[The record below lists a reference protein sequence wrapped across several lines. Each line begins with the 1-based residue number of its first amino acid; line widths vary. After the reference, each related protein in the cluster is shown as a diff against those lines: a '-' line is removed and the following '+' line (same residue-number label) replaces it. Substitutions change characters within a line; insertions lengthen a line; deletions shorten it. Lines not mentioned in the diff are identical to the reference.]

1 MSNRNQLVRDN
12 FINFV
17 RSANLPKPSSKLS
30 PADVGLSHSE
40 VVDIFES
47 QIMSRHLDL
56 QSRIMQK
63 NGQSFYT
70 IGSSGHEGNAAYAK
84 AFRPSDMAFLHYRSG
99 AFVIQRSKQVAG
111 QTPLYDMLLSF
122 AASKDDPMSGGR
134 HKVLGSKALNI
145 PPQTSTIA
153 SHLPKAIGAAY
164 SIPLAQRLA
173 LEGKTPKDGMIVCN
187 FGDAS
192 ANHSTT
198 QGALNATAWAA
209 YQSIRMPI
217 VFICED
223 NGIGI
228 STSTPEGW
236 IAANFQNRAGLNYLY
251 CDGLD
256 MLDTYQ
262 KAKQAERLAREQ
274 GKPVFLHMRTVRILG
289 HAGSDAEFVYRK
301 MSAIE
306 AAEFQDPLLHSARI
320 LLENKILDANQIIAI
335 YENIESRIACIAQQ
349 AIAKPKLESAEQIK
363 HSIIPPMQAPKLAK
377 KYHQTL
383 SDAQRNPLFAHEKHN
398 LNKKQHLAKLLN
410 WALIDLMAENQNMV
424 MCGEDIA
431 TKGGV
436 YNVTSKL
443 CERFGKSRVINTLL
457 DEQSILGLAIGM
469 AHNGFLPIPEIQFL
483 AYVHNAEDQIRG
495 EAATLPFFS
504 NGQFSNPM
512 VIRIAGLAYQK
523 GFGGHFHNDNSFAV
537 FRDIPG
543 LILACPSNG
552 ADAVEMMRDSVRL
565 AREQQRLVVFL
576 EPIALYM
583 TKDLHQEGDGL
594 WTSEYIKPNNEAESE
609 PLLKLEA
616 PKQEISIYGS
626 GKRLC
631 IVSYGNG
638 YYLSRQAEKILAEQG
653 IECRVIDLRWLAPLD
668 EKGIIEQAALCE
680 NVLIVDECRQT
691 GSISE
696 ALFTLLAESEQTQ
709 NQVKISRITAHDS
722 FIPLGSAAYKVLP
735 STQQIV
741 QEGLA
746 LVKRESSPE
755 VSKSLGKKAN
765 KKSANSAKARL
776 GNAS

>member
-12 FINFV
+12 FIKFV
-17 RSANLPKPSSKLS
+17 SSGNLPIPSVSLS
-30 PADVGLSHSE
+30 PSDVGLTNSE
-40 VVDIFES
+40 VIDLFES
-47 QIMSRHLDL
+47 QVMSRHLDL

-122 AASKDDPMSGGR
+122 AASKDDPTSGGR
-134 HKVLGSKALNI
+134 HKVLGSKALSI

-153 SHLPKAIGAAY
+153 SHIPKAMGAAF
-164 SIPLAQRLA
+164 SIPLAKRLA
-173 LEGKTPKDGMIVCN
+173 LQGKIPNDAIIVCN

-192 ANHSTT
+192 SNHSTT
-198 QGALNATAWAA
+198 QGALNSTAWAA

-217 VFICED
+217 VYICED

-228 STSTPEGW
+228 STSTPYGW
-236 IAANFQNRAGLNYLY
+236 IAANFKNRAGLNYVY
-251 CDGLD
+251 CDGLNL
-256 MLDTYQ
+256 LDTYQ
-262 KAKQAERLAREQ
+262 KARQAEIMARYQ

-301 MSAIE
+301 ESDIQAT
-306 AAEFQDPLLHSARI
+306 EFQDPLLHSARI
-320 LLENKILDANQIIAI
+320 LLDNNILTAHEIIKI
-335 YENIESRIACIAQQ
+335 YESVESRIAHIAQQ
-349 AIAKPKLESAEQIK
+349 AASKPKLETAEQVK
-363 HSIIPPMQAPKLAK
+363 QSIIPPKLSRSLAATHHK
-377 KYHQTL
+377 PL
-383 SDAQRNPLFAHEKHN
+383 EESQRTSLFAHEKHN
-398 LNKKQHLAKLLN
+398 INKKQHLAKLLN
-410 WALIDLMAENQNMV
+410 WALLDLMAENKNMV

-443 CERFGKSRVINTLL
+443 SERFGKNRVINTLL

-469 AHNGFLPIPEIQFL
+469 AHNGFLPVPEIQFL

-552 ADAVEMMRDSVRL
+552 ADAVEMMRTSVQL

-583 TKDLHQEGDGL
+583 TKDLHTEGDGL
-594 WTSEYIKPNNEAESE
+594 WLSQYVTPSAQLTSSAGSPSNQK
-609 PLLKLEA
+609 
-616 PKQEISIYGS
+616 ISVYGE
-626 GKRLC
+626 GKSLC
-631 IVSYGNG
+631 IISYGNG
-638 YYLSRQAEKILAEQG
+638 YYLSRKAEKLLAEQG
-653 IECRVIDLRWLAPLD
+653 IQCRVIDLRWLAPLD
-668 EKGIIEQAALCE
+668 ESGIIENAKTCE

-696 ALFTLLAESEQTQ
+696 ALYTLLAESKTIHDKL
-709 NQVKISRITAHDS
+709 KISRITAHDS
-722 FIPLGSAAYKVLP
+722 FIPLGSAAYHVLP
-735 STQQIV
+735 SIEQIV
-741 QEGLA
+741 EEA
-746 LVKRESSPE
+746 LSL
-755 VSKSLGKKAN
+755 VSDKAN
-765 KKSANSAKARL
+765 IVFDNTQAIQ
-776 GNAS
+776 GNA

>member
-1 MSNRNQLVRDN
+1 MLDRNQLVKEN

-17 RSANLPKPSSKLS
+17 RAKNLPQSNCSLTPQE
-30 PADVGLSHSE
+30 VGLSHSD
-40 VVDIFES
+40 VIDLFET
-47 QIMSRHLDL
+47 QVMSRHLDL
-56 QSRIMQK
+56 QSRVMQK
-63 NGQSFYT
+63 KGQSFYT

-84 AFRPSDMAFLHYRSG
+84 AFRPTDMAFLHYRSG
-99 AFVIQRSKQVAG
+99 AFVIGRSKQVAG

-122 AASKDDPMSGGR
+122 AASKEDPTSGGR

-153 SHLPKAIGAAY
+153 SHLPKAMGAAY
-164 SIPLAQRLA
+164 SVPLAKRLA
-173 LEGKTPKDGMIVCN
+173 DSCQLTTTMPDDSIVICN

-192 ANHSTT
+192 SNHSTT
-198 QGALNATAWAA
+198 QGAINSTAWAA
-209 YQSIRMPI
+209 YQSIAMPI

-236 IAANFQNRAGLNYLY
+236 VAANYKNRAGINYLY
-251 CDGLD
+251 CDGLNI
-256 MLDTYQ
+256 LDTY
-262 KAKQAERLAREQ
+262 KTAKQAEHLARDL

-289 HAGSDAEFVYRK
+289 HAGSDAEFVYRDMK
-301 MSAIE
+301 DIE
-306 AAEFQDPLLHSARI
+306 ATEFQDPLLHTARI
-320 LLENKILDANQIIAI
+320 LLDHGILTSEQIIKI
-335 YENIESRIACIAQQ
+335 YQDLELRIA
-349 AIAKPKLESAEQIK
+349 AIAEQAASKGKLESSDEVMA
-363 HSIIPPMQAPKLAK
+363 SIIPPILPNKLANTSLK
-377 KYHQTL
+377 IV
-383 SDAQRNPLFAHEKHN
+383 SEDQRKQLFKHEKHN
-398 LNKKQHLAKLLN
+398 LNKKQHCAKLLN
-410 WALIDLMAENQNMV
+410 WALMDLMAENDNIV

-431 TKGGV
+431 KKGGV
-436 YNVTSKL
+436 YNVTTKL
-443 CERFGKSRVINTLL
+443 MERFGKNRVINTLL

-504 NGQFSNPM
+504 DGQFTNPM

-552 ADAVEMMRDSVRL
+552 KDAVEMMRTSVKL

-594 WTSEYIKPNNEAESE
+594 WTSEYQISDNT
-609 PLLKLEA
+609 
-616 PKQEISIYGS
+616 EIDLGISVYS
-626 GKRLC
+626 QGKDLC
-631 IVSYGNG
+631 IITYGNG
-638 YYLSRQAEKILAEQG
+638 YYLSRQAEKRLVEQG
-653 IECRVIDLRWLAPLD
+653 INCRIVDLRWLAPLD
-668 EKGIIEQAALCE
+668 EKGIIEQAFTCE

-696 ALFTLLAESEQTQ
+696 GLFTLLVEEQARRKQTL
-709 NQVKISRITAHDS
+709 NLSRVVAQDS
-722 FIPLGSAAYKVLP
+722 FIPLGSAAYQVLP
-735 STQQIV
+735 SKNSIV
-741 QEGLA
+741 EAAIA
-746 LVKRESSPE
+746 LMSGNKMA
-755 VSKSLGKKAN
+755 GDKKPC
-765 KKSANSAKARL
+765 
-776 GNAS
+776 

>member
-17 RSANLPKPSSKLS
+17 RSENLPKSSISLS
-30 PADVGLSHSE
+30 PGDVGLTDSE
-40 VVDIFES
+40 VVDLFES
-47 QIMSRHLDL
+47 QVMSRHLDL

-63 NGQSFYT
+63 KGESFYT

-84 AFRPSDMAFLHYRSG
+84 AFKPTDMAFLHYRSG

-122 AASKDDPMSGGR
+122 AASKDDPTSGGR
-134 HKVLGSKALNI
+134 HKVLGSKALSI

-153 SHLPKAIGAAY
+153 SHLPKAMGAAY
-164 SIPLAQRLA
+164 SIPLAKRLA
-173 LEGKTPKDGMIVCN
+173 LEGKIPENGIIVCN

-192 ANHSTT
+192 SNHSTT
-198 QGALNATAWAA
+198 QGALNSTGWAA

-217 VFICED
+217 VYICED

-228 STSTPEGW
+228 STSTPDGW
-236 IAANFQNRAGLNYLY
+236 IAANYKNRAGLNYLY
-251 CDGLD
+251 CDGLNL
-256 MLDTYQ
+256 LDTYR
-262 KAKQAERLAREQ
+262 KAKQAEKMARQQ

-301 MSAIE
+301 ESEIE
-306 AAEFQDPLLHSARI
+306 ATEFQDPLLHSARI
-320 LLENKILDANQIIAI
+320 LLENNILSAHEIISI
-335 YENIESRIACIAQQ
+335 YESTERRIARV
-349 AIAKPKLESAEQIK
+349 AEQAASTSKLDNAEQVK
-363 HSIIPPMQAPKLAK
+363 HSIVPPRAALNLVS
-377 KYHQTL
+377 KYYKIKNE
-383 SDAQRNPLFAHEKHN
+383 SDRDTLFAHEKHN
-398 LNKKQHLAKLLN
+398 LHKKQHMAKLLN
-410 WALIDLMAENQNMV
+410 WALIDVMAENKNMV

-443 CERFGKSRVINTLL
+443 CERFGKNRVINTLL

-469 AHNGFLPIPEIQFL
+469 AHNGFLPVPEIQFL

-552 ADAVEMMRDSVRL
+552 ADAVEMMRTSVKL

-583 TKDLHQEGDGL
+583 AKDLHSEGDGL
-594 WTSEYIKPNNEAESE
+594 WMSEYVTPSE
-609 PLLKLEA
+609 DATATNSADHGQK
-616 PKQEISIYGS
+616 ISVYGE
-626 GKRLC
+626 GKSLC
-631 IVSYGNG
+631 ILSYGNG
-638 YYLSRQAEKILAEQG
+638 YYLSRKAEKILAQQG

-668 EKGIIEQAALCE
+668 EKGILEQAKLCE

-696 ALFTLLAESEQTQ
+696 ALFTLLAESEVTR
-709 NQVKISRITAHDS
+709 NKVKISRITAHDS
-722 FIPLGSAAYKVLP
+722 FIPLGSAAYHVLP
-735 STQQIV
+735 STEQIV
-741 QEGLA
+741 EEALL
-746 LVKRESSPE
+746 LVKKKPKTA
-755 VSKSLGKKAN
+755 VNKSQTEAETKI
-765 KKSANSAKARL
+765 
-776 GNAS
+776 GNT